1 MIIDGNT
8 KTFKIE
14 ELRLKLLIYGPPGS
28 GKTWFGATMP
38 NPFFIF
44 HQTTEDGL
52 LYYKMRGM
60 DLDYASFE
68 TFTDLHGILD
78 TISTGQRAQ
87 GANSLILDGWDRL
100 DQPLIQEILNEQG
113 SKKMTQPMWGVARDR
128 LKDLSNRFL
137 NFGKFYHV
145 AILAGDMMEKNELSG
160 QIYGLPNTIGRFR
173 QEIGGLFDLYF
184 YAVQDTYWDNGQQKA
199 SYKVHTVKYLDFGAK
214 DRTGVFDFQED
225 NDFSIL
231 YEKFKTKAEE
241 LRAAVQAGSGDI
253 LHTIPLSMRK
263 LLGLPQVLEEP
274 PPVQEDPSLSEPVV
288 VK

>member
-1 MIIDGNT
+1 MIVDGNT
-8 KTFKIE
+8 KEFKIE
-14 ELRLKLLIYGPPGS
+14 DIRLKILMYGGPGT

-60 DLDYASFE
+60 DIDYAGFE
-68 TFTDLHGILD
+68 TFADLHGILD
-78 TISTGQRAQ
+78 SIITGQRAQ
-87 GANSLILDGWDRL
+87 GAGSIILDGWDRL
-100 DQPLIQEILNEQG
+100 DQPLLQEILNENG
-113 SKKMTQPMWGVARDR
+113 ATKMTQPMWGVARDR

-137 NFGKFYHV
+137 NLGRLYHI

-173 QEIGGLFDLYF
+173 QEIGGLFDLYL
-184 YAVQDTYWDNGQQKA
+184 YAVQDTYWDNGEQKA
-199 SYKVHTVKYLDFGAK
+199 TYKVHTVKYLDFGAK

-225 NDFSIL
+225 NDFSLL
-231 YEKFKTKAEE
+231 YKKFTSRAEE
-241 LRAAVQAGSGDI
+241 IRAAVRDGTEDVLQC
-253 LHTIPLSMRK
+253 IPLSMRK

-274 PPVQEDPSLSEPVV
+274 LPASEEPSVIVE
-288 VK
+288 